1 MAKAKKIAGIEC
13 DESAT
18 AAVPRVLE
26 TRFDE
31 MFRLRKAAL
40 DFKDP
45 EGVHD
50 MRVASR
56 RVRSA
61 LRDFAP
67 HLRKARI
74 ALSTKHVKETADKLG
89 VVRDLDV
96 AIIALEKLQKK
107 ANKEISSGLQGIID
121 DHKAGLDAARRELVE
136 AINYRTLSQLKRS
149 FRRAFKNAI
158 VPRAITKTSTSGTTL
173 LNSGPSYKVFARST
187 LIKHLKELEALSPCL
202 YEPQKV
208 KPLHEMRISAKRL
221 RYAMELFAPCWG
233 DKLGL
238 FSRQVAQMQSA
249 LGELHDCDLWIEHFG
264 RRLSRLKKKAS
275 SERATSQDERDAMIW
290 LLSHFSRL
298 RTKHFRAAL
307 ARWYEWEEK
316 DLCNRLTATLRT

>member
-1 MAKAKKIAGIEC
+1 MAKAKQIPGIEC
-13 DESAT
+13 DEAAT
-18 AAVPRVLE
+18 AAVALVLMPRLE
-26 TRFDE
+26 E
-31 MFRLRKAAL
+31 MCLLRKAAL

-67 HLRKARI
+67 HLRKTKMAS
-74 ALSTKHVKETADKLG
+74 STKELKEVADKLG

-107 ANKEISSGLQGIID
+107 ASAEISSGLQRIID
-121 DHKAGLDAARRELVE
+121 DQKARLDPARKELVL
-136 AINYRTLSQLKRS
+136 ALNYQKISGLKRS
-149 FRRAFKNAI
+149 FRQAVEEAI
-158 VPRAITKTSTSGTTL
+158 VRQAATEHTASVPTVK
-173 LNSGPSYKVFARST
+173 SGPSYKVHARST
-187 LIKHLKELEALSPCL
+187 LLKRLQELEALSPSL
-202 YEPQKV
+202 YEPQRV
-208 KPLHEMRISAKRL
+208 KPLHEMRIAAKHL
-221 RYAMELFAPCWG
+221 RYAMELFAACWG
-233 DKLGL
+233 EQLGV
-238 FSRQVAQMQSA
+238 FSHQVAQMQSS

-264 RRLSRLKKKAS
+264 RRLSRFKKKAS
-275 SERATSQDERDAMIW
+275 SERATSEDEHDAMIW

-307 ARWYEWEEK
+307 QRWHEWEEK
-316 DLCNRLTATLRT
+316 DFCNRLISVLRT

>member
-1 MAKAKKIAGIEC
+1 MAKAKEIGGIEC
-13 DESAT
+13 DGPAT
-18 AAVPRVLE
+18 EAVPLVLVLRLE
-26 TRFDE
+26 E
-31 MFRLRKAAL
+31 MCLLRKAAL
-40 DFKDP
+40 DFSDP

-67 HLRKARI
+67 HLRKPKI
-74 ALSTKHVKETADKLG
+74 ASSTKHLKEIADKLG

-107 ANKEISSGLQGIID
+107 ANQEISSGLQRIID
-121 DHKAGLDAARRELVE
+121 DQKTSLEPMRKELVK
-136 AINYRTLSQLKRS
+136 ALNYKELSQLKRN
-149 FRRAFKNAI
+149 FRQAVENAI
-158 VPRAITKTSTSGTTL
+158 VPDPGTKPPASVATIK
-173 LNSGPSYKVFARST
+173 SGPTYKIFAGST
-187 LIKHLKELEALSPCL
+187 LIKRLKELESLSPGL

-208 KPLHEMRISAKRL
+208 KPLHEMRIAAKRL
-221 RYAMELFAPCWG
+221 RYAMELFAACWG
-233 DKLGL
+233 DQLGV
-238 FSRQVAQMQSA
+238 FSRQVAQMQSS

-264 RRLSRLKKKAS
+264 KRLSRLKKKAN

-307 ARWYEWEEK
+307 ARWHEWEEK
-316 DLCNRLTATLRT
+316 DFCNRLTATLRT

>member
-13 DESAT
+13 GESAT
-18 AAVPRVLE
+18 KAVPLVLG
-26 TRFDE
+26 TRLEE
-31 MFRLRKAAL
+31 MSRLRKAAL

-56 RVRSA
+56 RLRSA

-67 HLRKARI
+67 HLRKTQI
-74 ALSTKHVKETADKLG
+74 APSAKQLKEIADKLG

-107 ANKEISSGLQGIID
+107 ANSEISSGLQRIIED
-121 DHKAGLDAARRELVE
+121 QKAGLDPARKELTQ
-136 AINYRTLSQLKRS
+136 ALNYRKLSQLKRS
-149 FRRAFKNAI
+149 FRRAVQNAI
-158 VPRAITKTSTSGTTL
+158 VRRASTKTSMSSTTT
-173 LNSGPSYKVFARST
+173 LNSGPSYKAFARST
-187 LIKHLKELEALSPCL
+187 LIKRVKELETLSPSL

-208 KPLHEMRISAKRL
+208 KPLHEMRIAAKRL
-221 RYAMELFAPCWG
+221 RYAMELFAACWS
-233 DKLGL
+233 DQLVL
-238 FSRQVAQMQSA
+238 FSRHVARMQSS
-249 LGELHDCDLWIEHFG
+249 LGELHDCDVWIEHFG
-264 RRLSRLKKKAS
+264 RRLIRLQKKAS
-275 SERATSQDERDAMIW
+275 SERATSEDERDAMIW

-307 ARWYEWEEK
+307 ARWREWEEK
-316 DLCNRLTATLRT
+316 DLGNRLTATLRT